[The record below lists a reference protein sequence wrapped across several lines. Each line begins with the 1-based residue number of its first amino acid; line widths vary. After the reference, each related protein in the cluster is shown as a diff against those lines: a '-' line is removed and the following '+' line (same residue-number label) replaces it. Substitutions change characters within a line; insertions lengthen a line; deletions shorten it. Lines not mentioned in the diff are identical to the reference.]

1 MDQHIKTDP
10 IDYLMSSEA
19 MSNEELP
26 PFAAELYDKAR
37 ELYASMV
44 FWNMP
49 IRRNMGGYRAAIIAL
64 NERGDLA
71 AARLADRMEKAIN
84 HAS

>member
-1 MDQHIKTDP
+1 MKTDP
-10 IDYLMSSEA
+10 LLYLMSSETT
-19 MSNEELP
+19 STENLP
-26 PFAAELYDKAR
+26 PSAVELYDKAR

-49 IRRNMGGYRAAIIAL
+49 LRRNMGGYRAAIRAL
-64 NERGDLA
+64 KKRGDMA

-84 HAS
+84 SAT

>member
-10 IDYLMSSEA
+10 LDYLMSSEA

-49 IRRNMGGYRAAIIAL
+49 VRRNMSGYRSAIKAL
-64 NERGDLA
+64 RERGDLA
-71 AARLADRMEKAIN
+71 AARLADQMKKAIDY
-84 HAS
+84 AA